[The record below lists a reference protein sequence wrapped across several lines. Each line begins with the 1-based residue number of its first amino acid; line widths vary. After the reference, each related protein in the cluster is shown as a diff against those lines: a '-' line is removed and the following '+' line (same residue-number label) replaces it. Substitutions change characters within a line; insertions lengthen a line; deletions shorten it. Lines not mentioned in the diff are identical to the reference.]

1 MFARGSHRARTDV
14 AVGEPRDAAIQVG
27 DVMSRPA
34 ATVRAQS
41 TLAEAWRLLPEA
53 TGAAFPVVDGAGHAI
68 GLLTDPQLER
78 AASADRYALL
88 AATVAE
94 RAPELIV
101 AAGEDVAVLLRR
113 PAFRRVG
120 HAVVVDA
127 GRAPIGVVSLDA
139 LQRATGLPS
148 APSTQPHARGLTPS
162 YG

>member
-1 MFARGSHRARTDV
+1 MFARGSHRARTDG
-14 AVGEPRDAAIQVG
+14 AVGEPGRAVIQVG
-27 DVMSRPA
+27 DLMSSHA

-41 TLAEAWRLLPEA
+41 TLAEAWRLLPDPS
-53 TGAAFPVVDGAGHAI
+53 GAAFPVVDGAGLVI

-88 AATVAE
+88 AADVAE

-101 AAGEDVAVLLRR
+101 AAGDDVAVLLRR

-127 GRAPIGVVSLDA
+127 GRAPIGVVSLA
-139 LQRATGLPS
+139 ELERANESSS
-148 APSTQPHARGLTPS
+148 APSTQPRARGLTPS